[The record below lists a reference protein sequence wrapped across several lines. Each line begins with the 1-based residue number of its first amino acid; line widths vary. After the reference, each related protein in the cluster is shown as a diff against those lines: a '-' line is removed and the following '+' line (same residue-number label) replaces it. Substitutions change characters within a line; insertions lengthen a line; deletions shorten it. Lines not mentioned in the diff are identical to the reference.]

1 MCIPGTMG
9 IAPVEAPADPVEGF
23 TNLQPMIFH
32 YGHTSP
38 SPNVKLFNFVVNQLA
53 QVYEKKCQM
62 NDKCEL
68 KCRSYY
74 SINLSIYSRQGWR
87 LYHKHLWLG
96 GRSGIQDTSES
107 V

>member
-9 IAPVEAPADPVEGF
+9 IAPIEAPADPVEGF

-38 SPNVKLFNFVVNQLA
+38 SPNVKLFKVVVNQLA

-68 KCRSYY
+68 KCILCRD
-74 SINLSIYSRQGWR
+74 R
-87 LYHKHLWLG
+87 L
-96 GRSGIQDTSES
+96 
-107 V
+107 